1 LREEEGGEREGKER
15 RIYSIGECH
24 AILLVVN
31 SNNIIPGV
39 HIARCWRVKKLEVEN
54 NNVPVLAFED
64 PRRKLIN
71 NITIF

>member
-1 LREEEGGEREGKER
+1 MVKWLEGGGGGTARAREGEGDKK

-39 HIARCWRVKKLEVEN
+39 HIARC
-54 NNVPVLAFED
+54 
-64 PRRKLIN
+64 
-71 NITIF
+71 